1 MDGIWKQRQGF
12 CAGANNIY
20 VKMPTYLDK
29 IISDHREMARSDQRR
44 TSDLLS
50 MALER
55 DPCRGFRGALAGDG
69 VSVIV
74 EIKRKSPSKGDLN
87 IRLEPANLARSY
99 ELNGASCISILT
111 DEKYFSGSLSDL
123 VMVRKSVNIPILR
136 KDFTVCSND
145 VLDARLHGADA
156 VLLIV
161 SALSQQ
167 ELADLHGFALEVG
180 MDVLVEVHDEAE
192 LERARA
198 VGADLVGVNQR
209 NLSTFEVDPGKAV
222 SMAKLFDASVV
233 KVCESGISKP
243 SQMLELARAGY
254 EAVLV
259 GETLVKSSDPGKTL
273 QELLSAGRGGF

>member
-1 MDGIWKQRQGF
+1 
-12 CAGANNIY
+12 
-20 VKMPTYLDK
+20 MPTYLDK
-29 IISDHREMARSDQRR
+29 IISDHREIARSDQRR

-50 MALER
+50 MALDR
-55 DPCRGFRGALAGDG
+55 TPCLGFRRVLTGGG
-69 VSVIV
+69 VSVIA
-74 EIKRKSPSKGDLN
+74 EIKRRSPSKGDLN
-87 IRLEPANLARSY
+87 VRLDPAHLAKSY

-123 VMVRKSVNIPILR
+123 ELVRESVSIPILR
-136 KDFTVCSND
+136 KDFTVCAND

-161 SALSQQ
+161 AALSQQ

-180 MDVLVEVHDEAE
+180 LDVLVEVHDEAE
-192 LERARA
+192 LERAKA

-209 NLSTFEVDPGKAV
+209 NLATFEVDLGKAV

-233 KVCESGISKP
+233 KVCESGISR
-243 SQMLELARAGY
+243 SGQMRELAQAGY

-273 QELLSAGRGGF
+273 RELLSAGLGGF

>member
-1 MDGIWKQRQGF
+1 
-12 CAGANNIY
+12 
-20 VKMPTYLDK
+20 MPTYLDK
-29 IISDHREMARSDQRR
+29 IISDHREIARSDLRR
-44 TSDLLS
+44 TGDLLS
-50 MALER
+50 MAR
-55 DPCRGFRGALAGDG
+55 DKDPCLGFRRALTGHG
-69 VSVIV
+69 VSVIA
-74 EIKRKSPSKGDLN
+74 EIKRRSPSKGDLN
-87 IRLEPANLARSY
+87 IDLEPASLAKAY

-123 VMVRKSVNIPILR
+123 ELVKESVNIPILR
-136 KDFTVCSND
+136 KDFTVCAND
-145 VLDARLHGADA
+145 VLDTRLHGADA

-180 MDVLVEVHDEAE
+180 LDVLVEVHDEAE
-192 LERARA
+192 LERAKA

-233 KVCESGISKP
+233 KVCESGIFKP
-243 SQMLELARAGY
+243 GQMRELAQAGY

-259 GETLVKSSDPGKTL
+259 GETLVKSSDPGMTL
-273 QELLSAGRGGF
+273 RELLSAGRSGF